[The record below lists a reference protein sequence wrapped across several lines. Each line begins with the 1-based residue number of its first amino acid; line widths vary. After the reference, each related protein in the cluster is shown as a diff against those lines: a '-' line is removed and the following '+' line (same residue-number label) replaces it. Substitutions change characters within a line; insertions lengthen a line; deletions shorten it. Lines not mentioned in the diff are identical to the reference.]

1 MTRRYHIQ
9 HTDNRT
15 TRTMVNGRPKLQ
27 WVSINRVK
35 VRLLGGVVFTH
46 KAELSEW
53 KAKELVEQMQAAA
66 VHERSFLEMRRNPHF
81 EPADT
86 TLFVTKSHSGRAG
99 GGRYSYT
106 VHASTTSELEAWGKR
121 LCGSFHP
128 MGYGTIIN
136 PVATFADSD
145 GRDVYQL
152 TATRWGSCD

>member
-1 MTRRYHIQ
+1 MNPRYHIQ

-66 VHERSFLEMRRNPHF
+66 VHERSFLEMRRNPHWV
-81 EPADT
+81 PADSSV
-86 TLFVTKSHSGRAG
+86 FVNSSHTGRAG
-99 GGRYSYT
+99 GGRYTYT
-106 VHASTTSELEAWGKR
+106 VYASTQAELEAWGER
-121 LCGSFHP
+121 LCQSFHP
-128 MGYGTIIN
+128 MGYGTIIHTICN
-136 PVATFADSD
+136 APD
-145 GRDVYQL
+145 GSNHHYQVR
-152 TATRWGSCD
+152 ATRSGSCD